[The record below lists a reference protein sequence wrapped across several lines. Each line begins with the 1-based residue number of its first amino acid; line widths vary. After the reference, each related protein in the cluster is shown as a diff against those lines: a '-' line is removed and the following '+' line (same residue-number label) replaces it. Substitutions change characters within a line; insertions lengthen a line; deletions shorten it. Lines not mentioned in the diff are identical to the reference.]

1 MADLTDWG
9 GGAAEGAQSLPPHG
23 DDSPYVAAKLTR
35 MVQCHFMKSMVL
47 RLLRMPFIPQ
57 IR

>member
-9 GGAAEGAQSLPPHG
+9 GGAAEGAQSLPHG
-23 DDSPYVAAKLTR
+23 ADSPYVAAKLTR
-35 MVQCHFMKSMVL
+35 MVQCHFMKSMAR
-47 RLLRMPFIPQ
+47 RLPRLPFIPQ

>member
-9 GGAAEGAQSLPPHG
+9 GGAAEGAQSLPHG
-23 DDSPYVAAKLTR
+23 ADSPYVAAKLTR
-35 MVQCHFMKSMVL
+35 MVQCHFMKSMVR
-47 RLLRMPFIPQ
+47 RLPRLPFIPQ